1 MIPILY
7 ERTETEFTTNGLG
20 RLSDAIS
27 CTVTQELN
35 GEYELTM
42 VYPIVGIHYKDL
54 AEERII
60 LAIPDN
66 YAVPQQFQIYKIT
79 KPLSGQ
85 VTVYAQHISYRL
97 SGMVCLPFE
106 VNSAVSA
113 LASLKS
119 NCTVDCPFTFITD
132 KVMTANL
139 KVEEPV
145 SIRSVMGED
154 EGCILDVYGG
164 DYEFNNY
171 TVYLHDHWGNDNGVT
186 IRYGKN
192 LTDITKETDTS
203 ETYSGIVPFW
213 KGTDDNDEDYL
224 ITLTNPVV
232 WPSDESVYHDR
243 VVPYDMS
250 DYFEDEEG
258 NKVEPTQALLK
269 EAAQAALDQMESWL
283 ADTNITVSF
292 AHLWQTEE
300 YKDYI
305 QLERVRICD
314 TVHVIYDEILDGEE
328 ATMRVV
334 TTEFDVINERYI
346 SIELG
351 EAKNTISN
359 EINVN
364 FKNSIQKETYSMMQ
378 EAIKSGTSMIT
389 GGLGGFVRL
398 KLNANRKP
406 EEILVMDNE
415 DYHQATYVWR
425 FNKNGIGFSDNG
437 YDGPYKQA
445 WTIDGRFYTDW
456 VTAGKMTANLIK
468 VGRLEAL
475 NDAAHNYWDMES
487 GDFKLSSQGSDVGIE
502 CKTVNGLRVLNIDAT
517 VITSGYLR
525 SRKPSVNDPNFEL
538 NLDTGEL
545 TVKKGVI
552 KFGKM
557 SLLDG
562 TDGIY
567 VGEDGM
573 SAGYIPYNNNNYGAP
588 SFFCPS
594 TTYANAHNMAAYPHV
609 WGLMFY
615 DVTGNG
621 TVREAGGFITSDSGR
636 IVTGHPMDIGG
647 NNTRTTRIHGGL
659 EANLV
664 SSSDERIKKEITEI
678 TPEDAIDFV
687 RKARPVSFR
696 YKDTEKYPDGIHHG
710 LIAQDVKEIR
720 PDWNLVTNSDDVL
733 CIGYTEIIADLLA
746 VVKENLKEIDELKK
760 QVNHLSELYSG
771 GKQ

>member
-27 CTVTQELN
+27 CVVNQELN
-35 GEYELTM
+35 GSYELTL
-42 VYPIVGIHYKDL
+42 VYPIVGIHYEDL

-97 SGMVCLPFE
+97 SGMVTLPFE
-106 VNSAVSA
+106 VNSAQSA
-113 LASLKS
+113 MASLASH
-119 NCTVDCPFTFITD
+119 CTVNCPFTFITD
-132 KVMTANL
+132 KVMNGNL

-145 SIRSVMGED
+145 SIRSVMGDD
-154 EGCILDVYGG
+154 EGCILNVYGG

-213 KGTDDNDEDYL
+213 KGTDDNDEDY
-224 ITLTNPVV
+224 IVTLTSPVV
-232 WPSDESVYHDR
+232 WPTDTDVYHDR

-250 DYFEDEEG
+250 DYFEDDEG
-258 NKVEPTQALLK
+258 NKVEPTQELLR
-269 EAAQAALDQMESWL
+269 EAAQAALDEMMSWI
-283 ADTNITVSF
+283 AETNITVSF

-314 TVHVIYDEILDGEE
+314 TVHVIYDKILDGNPVS
-328 ATMRVV
+328 MRVV
-334 TTEFDVINERYI
+334 VTEFDVINERYI

-425 FNKNGIGFSDNG
+425 FNKNGIGFSNTG

-445 WTIDGRFYTDW
+445 WTIDGAFYTDW
-456 VTAGKMTANLIK
+456 VTAGLINANLAK
-468 VGRLEAL
+468 FGRLEAL
-475 NDAAHNYWDMES
+475 NDAAHNYWDMET
-487 GDFKLSSQGSDVGIE
+487 GDFKLSSQGSDVGIV
-502 CKTVNGLRVLNIDAT
+502 CKTVNGQRVLDIDAS
-517 VITSGYLR
+517 VITSGWLK
-525 SRKPSVNDPNFEL
+525 SRKPNVNDPNFSL
-538 NLDTGEL
+538 NLDDGDL

-557 SLLDG
+557 SLLNG
-562 TDGIY
+562 ADGIY
-567 VGEDGM
+567 VGADGM
-573 SAGYIPYNNNNYGAP
+573 SAGFIPHDGHSYGTP

-594 TTYANAHNMAAYPHV
+594 TEYANTHNLQAFPHV
-609 WGLMFY
+609 WGLMFF
-615 DVTGNG
+615 DTAGDG
-621 TVREAGGFITSDSGR
+621 RITEAGGFITGNGNIITSRGMR
-636 IVTGHPMDIGG
+636 IGT
-647 NNTRTTRIHGGL
+647 NSTTTKIYGTL
-659 EANLV
+659 EAHV
-664 SSSDERIKKEITEI
+664 VDSSDKRVKEDISEI
-678 TPEDAIDFV
+678 TPEEAIEFV
-687 RKARPVSFR
+687 KKARPISFK
-696 YKDTEKYPDGIHHG
+696 YKDKEKYPEGIHHG
-710 LIAQDVKEIR
+710 LIAQEVKEIS
-720 PDWNLVTNSDDVL
+720 PNWDLVTESDDVL
-733 CIGYTEIIADLLA
+733 GIHYTEIIADLLA
-746 VVKENLKEIDELKK
+746 VVKENIKEIDELKK
-760 QVNHLSELYSG
+760 QIKHLNELYLG
-771 GKQ
+771 GE